1 MSGSGVG
8 STTRAAPVLQREGVV
23 GCSGVDL
30 KGVGVWWLWWLW
42 WLSELELDKAL
53 VVLFTLLEKVL
64 FLLSGLDSEPS
75 ELRTLRIV
83 LDLAMAVL

>member
-1 MSGSGVG
+1 MVVSGSGVG

-30 KGVGVWWLWWLW
+30 TGVCVWW

-83 LDLAMAVL
+83 LDLAIAVL